1 MTVTE
6 MLEKPTISK
15 TQFPIESLLSARL
28 LLEPQIVG
36 DRIYFLSDLAGTL
49 SLYSI
54 AVNGSIPEPL
64 LPGGLALVNP
74 HIMPGDNFHVLPKL
88 GKVLV
93 MIDKLGDENYQPNL
107 IPLNGGIPEPLFGDK
122 YRDEQIA
129 CVHCDKEKNIAYFF
143 RDNRKT
149 PDIECLKVNLETDE
163 VKSLGTSIYG
173 NACNGVSSD
182 HSTVIL
188 ADGYTA
194 GDVVLYYW
202 KEGMAARRL
211 LYGVPLDQRDG
222 KQVPLTGI
230 GWCSFVDNNKGLF
243 FESTIFHDNGGLT
256 YLSLEDPSKPIDVPI
271 KGLRHFGEGEM
282 AGVRRVK
289 GDVFVLEYNIDGASW
304 AYEGRF
310 RSGTPP
316 AFEVERVLI
325 GNPPLS
331 SGVVLGL
338 EWQIKNEKPLQAEY
352 VFSFTRANSPSQIYH
367 IPIGENGTA
376 NRLSSEKVLGV
387 PDEYLSAGE
396 DASYASFD
404 GLRVSA
410 RLYLPSSKLGYKGP
424 RPLVEYVHGGPQGQE
439 RPDFTWF
446 SMPLIQ
452 YLTLNGFA
460 VFVPNVRGST
470 GYGMR
475 YMKWVDKDWG
485 GKDVLD
491 HVEGLKRLE
500 KDPRIDS
507 KRRGVVGRSYGG
519 YMTLTLASR
528 HPELWKAAVDMF
540 GPYDLPTWVSRIPPT
555 WQTYFR
561 LSLGD
566 PVKDK
571 DFLVERSPKTYM
583 NQLSAPLMILQ
594 GKHDPRVPEPE
605 SAQLVKDLREGGVKV
620 DYVVYEDEGHD
631 VLRFK
636 NRVHCYNTITEFFR
650 KNLGN

>member
-1 MTVTE
+1 

-54 AVNGSIPEPL
+54 ASSGSIPQPL

-149 PDIECLKVNLETDE
+149 PDIECLKVNLETGE
-163 VKSLGTSIYG
+163 VNSLGTSIYG

-202 KEGMAARRL
+202 KEGMTARKL
-211 LYGVPLDQRDG
+211 LYGVPLDQRDL

-256 YLSLEDPSKPIDVPI
+256 YLSLDDPSKPIDVPI
-271 KGLRHFGEGEM
+271 KGLRHSGQGEM
-282 AGVRRVK
+282 TGVRRVK
-289 GDVFVLEYNIDGASW
+289 NDVFILEYNIDGASW

-310 RSGTPP
+310 HSGTLPT
-316 AFEVERVLI
+316 FEVERILV

-331 SGVVLGL
+331 DGVVLGL
-338 EWQIKNEKPLQAEY
+338 EWQIKNEKLLQAEY

-367 IPIGENGTA
+367 IPIGEKVA
-376 NRLSSEKVLGV
+376 AERLSSEKVLGI

-396 DASYASFD
+396 DASYTSFD

-519 YMTLTLASR
+519 YMTLTLAAR

>member
-1 MTVTE
+1 
-6 MLEKPTISK
+6 MLEKPTPNK

-28 LLEPQIVG
+28 LLEPQIVN
-36 DRIYFLSDLAGTL
+36 DRIYFLSDLSGTL

-54 AVNGSIPEPL
+54 ASNGSIPEPL

-88 GKVLV
+88 GKILV

-107 IPLNGGIPEPLFGDK
+107 IPLGGGIPEPLFGNK

-149 PDIECLKVNLETDE
+149 PDIECLMVNLETGE

-194 GDVVLYYW
+194 RDVVLYYW
-202 KEGMAARRL
+202 HEGMTTRRL

-230 GWCSFVDNNKGLF
+230 GWCSFVDDDKGLF

-256 YLSLEDPSKPIDVPI
+256 YLSLDDPSKPIDVPI
-271 KGLRHFGEGEM
+271 KGLRHSGEGEM
-282 AGVRRVK
+282 TGVRRVK
-289 GDVFVLEYNIDGASW
+289 GDVFVLEYNIDGATW

-310 RSGTPP
+310 HSGMPP
-316 AFEVERVLI
+316 TFEVERVLI

-331 SGVVLGL
+331 DGVALGL

-352 VFSFTRANSPSQIYH
+352 VFSFTRSNSPSQIYH
-367 IPIGENGTA
+367 IPIGEKVGA
-376 NRLSSEKVLGV
+376 RRLSSEKVLGI

-396 DASYASFD
+396 DASYTSFD

-410 RLYLPSSKLGYKGP
+410 RLYMPSSKLGYNGP

-439 RPDFTWF
+439 RPD
-446 SMPLIQ
+446 L
-452 YLTLNGFA
+452 
-460 VFVPNVRGST
+460 
-470 GYGMR
+470 
-475 YMKWVDKDWG
+475 
-485 GKDVLD
+485 
-491 HVEGLKRLE
+491 
-500 KDPRIDS
+500 
-507 KRRGVVGRSYGG
+507 
-519 YMTLTLASR
+519 
-528 HPELWKAAVDMF
+528 
-540 GPYDLPTWVSRIPPT
+540 TWVSRIPPT

-594 GKHDPRVPEPE
+594 GKHDPRVPELE

-636 NRVHCYNTITEFFR
+636 NRVHCYNAITEFFR

>member
-1 MTVTE
+1 

-54 AVNGSIPEPL
+54 ASSGSIPEPL

-74 HIMPGDNFHVLPKL
+74 HIMPG
-88 GKVLV
+88 
-93 MIDKLGDENYQPNL
+93 
-107 IPLNGGIPEPLFGDK
+107 
-122 YRDEQIA
+122 
-129 CVHCDKEKNIAYFF
+129 
-143 RDNRKT
+143 
-149 PDIECLKVNLETDE
+149 E

-202 KEGMAARRL
+202 KEGMTTRKL

-222 KQVPLTGI
+222 EQVPLTGI

-256 YLSLEDPSKPIDVPI
+256 YLSLDDPSKPIDVPI
-271 KGLRHFGEGEM
+271 KGLRHSGVGEM

-310 RSGTPP
+310 HSGTPP
-316 AFEVERVLI
+316 TFEVERVLI
-325 GNPPLS
+325 GNQPLS
-331 SGVVLGL
+331 GGVVLGL
-338 EWQIKNEKPLQAEY
+338 EWQIKNEKPLQVEY

-367 IPIGENGTA
+367 IPIGQKVAA
-376 NRLSSEKVLGV
+376 NRLSSEKVLGI

-396 DASYASFD
+396 DASYTSFD

-410 RLYLPSSKLGYKGP
+410 RLYLPSSKLGHKGP

-475 YMKWVDKDWG
+475 YMKWVDKDW
-485 GKDVLD
+485 
-491 HVEGLKRLE
+491 
-500 KDPRIDS
+500 
-507 KRRGVVGRSYGG
+507 
-519 YMTLTLASR
+519 
-528 HPELWKAAVDMF
+528 
-540 GPYDLPTWVSRIPPT
+540 
-555 WQTYFR
+555 
-561 LSLGD
+561 
-566 PVKDK
+566 
-571 DFLVERSPKTYM
+571 LVERSPKTYM

-605 SAQLVKDLREGGVKV
+605 SAQLVKDLRDGGVKV

-650 KNLGN
+650 RNLGN

>member
-1 MTVTE
+1 M
-6 MLEKPTISK
+6 
-15 TQFPIESLLSARL
+15 
-28 LLEPQIVG
+28 
-36 DRIYFLSDLAGTL
+36 
-49 SLYSI
+49 
-54 AVNGSIPEPL
+54 
-64 LPGGLALVNP
+64 
-74 HIMPGDNFHVLPKL
+74 
-88 GKVLV
+88 
-93 MIDKLGDENYQPNL
+93 
-107 IPLNGGIPEPLFGDK
+107 
-122 YRDEQIA
+122 
-129 CVHCDKEKNIAYFF
+129 
-143 RDNRKT
+143 
-149 PDIECLKVNLETDE
+149 ETGE

-202 KEGMAARRL
+202 KEGMAARKL

-256 YLSLEDPSKPIDVPI
+256 YLSLDDPSKPIDVPI
-271 KGLRHFGEGEM
+271 KGLRHSGQGEM
-282 AGVRRVK
+282 TGVRRVK
-289 GDVFVLEYNIDGASW
+289 NEVFILEYNIDGASW

-310 RSGTPP
+310 LSGTLPT
-316 AFEVERVLI
+316 FEVERILV

-331 SGVVLGL
+331 DGVVLGL
-338 EWQIKNEKPLQAEY
+338 EWQIKNEKLLQAEY

-367 IPIGENGTA
+367 IPIGEKVA
-376 NRLSSEKVLGV
+376 AERLSSEKVLGI

-396 DASYASFD
+396 DASYTSFD

-507 KRRGVVGRSYGG
+507 SRRGVVGRSYGG

-605 SAQLVKDLREGGVKV
+605 SAQLVKDLREGGVNV

>member
-1 MTVTE
+1 

-28 LLEPQIVG
+28 LLEPQIVS

-54 AVNGSIPEPL
+54 ASSGSIPEPL

-93 MIDKLGDENYQPNL
+93 MIDK
-107 IPLNGGIPEPLFGDK
+107 

-149 PDIECLKVNLETDE
+149 PDIECLMVNLETGE

-202 KEGMAARRL
+202 QEGMTTRKL

-256 YLSLEDPSKPIDVPI
+256 YLSLDDPSKPIDVPI
-271 KGLRHFGEGEM
+271 KGLRHSGVGEM

-310 RSGTPP
+310 HSGTPP
-316 AFEVERVLI
+316 TF
-325 GNPPLS
+325 
-331 SGVVLGL
+331 
-338 EWQIKNEKPLQAEY
+338 
-352 VFSFTRANSPSQIYH
+352 
-367 IPIGENGTA
+367 
-376 NRLSSEKVLGV
+376 
-387 PDEYLSAGE
+387 
-396 DASYASFD
+396 
-404 GLRVSA
+404 
-410 RLYLPSSKLGYKGP
+410 
-424 RPLVEYVHGGPQGQE
+424 
-439 RPDFTWF
+439 
-446 SMPLIQ
+446 
-452 YLTLNGFA
+452 
-460 VFVPNVRGST
+460 
-470 GYGMR
+470 
-475 YMKWVDKDWG
+475 
-485 GKDVLD
+485 
-491 HVEGLKRLE
+491 
-500 KDPRIDS
+500 
-507 KRRGVVGRSYGG
+507 
-519 YMTLTLASR
+519 
-528 HPELWKAAVDMF
+528 
-540 GPYDLPTWVSRIPPT
+540 
-555 WQTYFR
+555 
-561 LSLGD
+561 
-566 PVKDK
+566 
-571 DFLVERSPKTYM
+571 
-583 NQLSAPLMILQ
+583 
-594 GKHDPRVPEPE
+594 
-605 SAQLVKDLREGGVKV
+605 
-620 DYVVYEDEGHD
+620 
-631 VLRFK
+631 
-636 NRVHCYNTITEFFR
+636 
-650 KNLGN
+650 